1 MPPYDE
7 HNQPHFL
14 FLLTPPFSGSTV
26 VAKILNT
33 SPRTMMLTHRGE
45 GQWLIRGLYEER
57 RWDPEKEINYE
68 SVKAV
73 WLNVYQKTAKTNP
86 RVDVVIEKSPSN
98 MMRVEKLTSLFAR
111 YSLLANN
118 RDAYANCASI
128 LYRRYDGANINAMQR
143 QKVLEEL
150 AQRWLVRS
158 YKLRELITKYE
169 IPLLTYEWFCQNP
182 ALILEVLDLPPG
194 VTDTIDVNAKVQ
206 VKDYPPQPVS
216 NQNER
221 QISRLSDD
229 EIELISRVL
238 APHRALLDFFNYEIR
253 P

>member
-1 MPPYDE
+1 
-7 HNQPHFL
+7 
-14 FLLTPPFSGSTV
+14 
-26 VAKILNT
+26 
-33 SPRTMMLTHRGE
+33 
-45 GQWLIRGLYEER
+45 
-57 RWDPEKEINYE
+57 
-68 SVKAV
+68 
-73 WLNVYQKTAKTNP
+73 
-86 RVDVVIEKSPSN
+86 

-169 IPLLTYEWFCQNP
+169 IPLLTYERFCQNP